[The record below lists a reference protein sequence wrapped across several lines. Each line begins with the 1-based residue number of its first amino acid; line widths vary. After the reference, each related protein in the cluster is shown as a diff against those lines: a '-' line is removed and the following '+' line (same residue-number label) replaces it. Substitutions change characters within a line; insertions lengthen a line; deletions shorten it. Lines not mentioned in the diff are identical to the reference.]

1 MEKTINQAS
10 VLVQEILIESITSL
24 IITSSTTILITT
36 LTLPKKI
43 KIVKSGLKSRIMLS
57 VLWVEL
63 MVYQDSWVLFKSDCL
78 KGRKKAIILLMW
90 EALMISRMTKRK
102 LNTMYN
108 KVIKKMRKSNTKLL
122 MVSKEKRKED
132 PKRNL
137 LMI

>member
-57 VLWVEL
+57 VL
-63 MVYQDSWVLFKSDCL
+63 
-78 KGRKKAIILLMW
+78 
-90 EALMISRMTKRK
+90 
-102 LNTMYN
+102 
-108 KVIKKMRKSNTKLL
+108 
-122 MVSKEKRKED
+122 
-132 PKRNL
+132 
-137 LMI
+137 